1 MLETS
6 DWGDGAPSVLSAGG
20 AGASASPSTSLGA
33 GAPSYYL
40 KINEVSPSDV
50 SGMDVNQVMGI
61 LHSLDVDGVTEA
73 ADAQM
78 NLASKLEQVASRL
91 ASNAHTLAGSWQGTA
106 AQAAMD
112 KFQQMHTQTSQLAA
126 QAKQT
131 GQVLHWTASVMQ
143 KYKNLPTPQGESAT
157 QADEQTGAHIGGAIG
172 GVPGSAIG
180 DAAGAVAGFFGIG
193 GGNQAKANA
202 QAQKYLN
209 ALNQHLVA
217 ANNALPSTI
226 GQAPEF
232 GNTGLGPAHTG
243 TGGGAVSGPGPIAS
257 APPISPYPG
266 SGVGTRPVTG
276 PAGPTPTGKFHGAP
290 LPNSGPGP
298 SGTLQG
304 YTPPPGNTSTLPPPG
319 PTAPPPAPGPGN
331 MPPGLVPGGPVPN
344 NNNGPGPDE
353 ALTEDG
359 PISGDAGGDALAGV
373 DDAVPDAAAANGAIG
388 DGAVSDVAAESGVIT
403 GADGE
408 IGAADASAVGAEG
421 EGMGFP
427 MMGGAGSG
435 QQDKERQRQVWMN
448 EDTDIWGVPKDNVGS
463 VIDENS

>member
-6 DWGDGAPSVLSAGG
+6 DWGDGAPSVLSTGG
-20 AGASASPSTSLGA
+20 AGAPASPSTSLGA
-33 GAPSYYL
+33 GASSYYL

-61 LHSLDVDGVTEA
+61 LHGLDVDGVTEA
-73 ADAQM
+73 ADAHM
-78 NLASKLEQVASRL
+78 NLASKLEQVASQL

-112 KFQQMHTQTSQLAA
+112 KFQQMHSQTSQLAA

-157 QADEQTGAHIGGAIG
+157 QADEQTGAHIGGAMG

-226 GQAPEF
+226 GQTSDF
-232 GNTGLGPAHTG
+232 GNTGLGPAHSG
-243 TGGGAVSGPGPIAS
+243 TGGGAAGGSGPIAG

-266 SGVGTRPVTG
+266 SGVRTSPVPGPSG
-276 PAGPTPTGKFHGAP
+276 PAPISKVHGAP

-298 SGTLQG
+298 SGKLEG
-304 YTPPPGNTSTLPPPG
+304 YTPPPSTTSTLPPPG
-319 PTAPPPAPGPGN
+319 TTTPPPGPGPGN

-344 NNNGPGPDE
+344 NSGPGPDE
-353 ALTEDG
+353 TLNEDG
-359 PISGDAGGDALAGV
+359 PLSGDAGGDALAGV
-373 DDAVPDAAAANGAIG
+373 DDANVDGAAASGAIG
-388 DGAVSDVAAESGVIT
+388 DGEVSDVAAESGVIT

-408 IGAADASAVGAEG
+408 IGGADASAMGAEV

-448 EDTDIWGVPKDNVGS
+448 EDADIWGVPKDNVGS
-463 VIDENS
+463 VIDENG

>member
-6 DWGDGAPSVLSAGG
+6 DWGDGAPSVLSTGG
-20 AGASASPSTSLGA
+20 AGAPASPGTNLGA
-33 GAPSYYL
+33 GTSIYYL
-40 KINEVSPSDV
+40 KINEVSPSEV
-50 SGMDVNQVMGI
+50 SGMDVNQVMSI
-61 LHSLDVDGVTEA
+61 LHSLDVNGVTEA
-73 ADAQM
+73 ADAHM

-91 ASNAHTLAGSWQGTA
+91 ASNAHTLSGSWQGTA

-112 KFQQMHTQTSQLAA
+112 KFQQMHNQTSQLAA

-193 GGNQAKANA
+193 SGNQAKANA

-217 ANNALPSTI
+217 ANNALPTTI
-226 GQAPEF
+226 GQSPEL
-232 GNTGLGPAHTG
+232 GNTGLGPANTG
-243 TGGGAVSGPGPIAS
+243 TGGGAGGGPGPIAG
-257 APPISPYPG
+257 APPISPHPG
-266 SGVGTRPVTG
+266 SGVGTSPVTG
-276 PAGPTPTGKFHGAP
+276 PSGPTHIGKFSGAP

-298 SGTLQG
+298 AGSLQG
-304 YTPPPGNTSTLPPPG
+304 YTPPPGSTNTLPPPG
-319 PTAPPPAPGPGN
+319 ATTPPAPGPGN
-331 MPPGLVPGGPVPN
+331 MPPGLVPGGPVPS
-344 NNNGPGPDE
+344 NNGPGPDE
-353 ALTEDG
+353 TLTGDG
-359 PISGDAGGDALAGV
+359 PPAGDGGGDALAGV
-373 DDAVPDAAAANGAIG
+373 DGAATDDAAATGAIG
-388 DGAVSDVAAESGVIT
+388 DSAVSDVAAESGVIT

-408 IGAADASAVGAEG
+408 IGATDASAMGAEG

-435 QQDKERQRQVWMN
+435 EQDKERQRQVWMN
-448 EDTDIWGVPKDNVGS
+448 EDTDIWGVPRDNVGS
-463 VIDENS
+463 VIEDNS